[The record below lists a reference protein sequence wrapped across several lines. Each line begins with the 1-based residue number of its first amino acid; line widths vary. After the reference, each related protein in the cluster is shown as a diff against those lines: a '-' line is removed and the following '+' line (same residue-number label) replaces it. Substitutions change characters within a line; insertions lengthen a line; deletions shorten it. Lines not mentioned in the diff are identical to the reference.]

1 MHYYCTWYIECLFL
15 YASCN
20 LCSLHRLIAKY
31 RPTMPVL
38 SVVIPRLKTNQLK
51 WSFSGA
57 FEVQPRAQSFFSY
70 QKSNLSA
77 DGLSNAINSVVL
89 LVRPC

>member
-1 MHYYCTWYIECLFL
+1 MC
-15 YASCN
+15 
-20 LCSLHRLIAKY
+20 RLIAKY

-57 FEVQPRAQSFFSY
+57 FEVYTLLDMIIIIKILAYFL
-70 QKSNLSA
+70 NL
-77 DGLSNAINSVVL
+77 DGL
-89 LVRPC
+89 